1 MNIIIIGAG
10 PAGMVAAINAKN
22 GNNNVILI
30 EKNDRVGKKLLATG
44 NGRCNYTHLN
54 LSENNYSSPSFVKKT
69 LEEFSNQD
77 LIDYFSLLGLESTTD
92 GNRVYPITLK
102 ANSVLNTLMYWL
114 DKKGID
120 IRSNTEVKE
129 IKKNKNGFDVITS
142 HDKIEAD
149 IVIAAFGGKSMPASG
164 SDGKSF
170 EILKKLGLKITEL
183 KPALTQVKLESKYLK
198 HLSGTKVIGKAKLF
212 KGNKEIDE
220 RNGEILFTN
229 YGISG
234 PPILDLSVN
243 ISEGNFIEVPLIN
256 NVDENTVDKLYSRY
270 YMLEDF
276 SLEEY
281 LMGIVDKKFIHYIID
296 YLNLDKK
303 IAMNMISMPD
313 FQKIIEI
320 LLKSKFKVI
329 GTTGFKN
336 SQVTRGGV
344 DLSEVNNYD
353 YSSKKFENLY
363 ILSAKHLILM
373 ATVEVTIYTLP
384 LPLDIDLVKCLVK
397 IICKIFA
404 IEDNSD

>member
-22 GNNNVILI
+22 ENNKVILI

-44 NGRCNYTHLN
+44 NGRCNYTNLN

-69 LEEFSNQD
+69 LEEFSNED
-77 LIDYFSLLGLESTTD
+77 LINYFSLLGLESTTD

-102 ANSVLNTLMYWL
+102 ANSVLNILIYWL

-129 IKKNKNGFDVITS
+129 IKKNKNGFDVITND
-142 HDKIEAD
+142 DKIEAD

-243 ISEGNFIEVPLIN
+243 ISEDNFIGVPLIN

-296 YLNLDKK
+296 NLNLDKNT
-303 IAMNMISMPD
+303 AMNMISMAD

-344 DLSEVNNYD
+344 DLSEVNNCD
-353 YSSKKFENLY
+353 YSSKKFKNLY
-363 ILSAKHLILM
+363 IIGEALNIDGDCGGYNLHFAFASGYRLGKILSENNL
-373 ATVEVTIYTLP
+373 
-384 LPLDIDLVKCLVK
+384 
-397 IICKIFA
+397 
-404 IEDNSD
+404 

>member
-22 GNNNVILI
+22 ENNNVILI

-44 NGRCNYTHLN
+44 NGRCNYTNLN
-54 LSENNYSSPSFVKKT
+54 LSEDNYSSPSFVKKT
-69 LEEFSNQD
+69 IDEFSNED
-77 LIDYFSLLGLESTTD
+77 LINYFSLLGLESTTD

-102 ANSVLNTLMYWL
+102 ANSVLNILIYWL

-149 IVIAAFGGKSMPASG
+149 IVIAAFGAKSMPASG

-198 HLSGTKVIGKAKLF
+198 HLSGTKVLGKAKLF
-212 KGNKEIDE
+212 KKNKEIDE

-243 ISEGNFIEVPLIN
+243 ISEDNFIEVPLIN

-303 IAMNMISMPD
+303 ITMNMISMSD

-344 DLSEVNNYD
+344 DLSEVNNWD
-353 YSSKKFENLY
+353 YSSKKFKNLY
-363 ILSAKHLILM
+363 IIGEALNIDGDCGGYNLHFAFASGYRLGKILSENNL
-373 ATVEVTIYTLP
+373 
-384 LPLDIDLVKCLVK
+384 
-397 IICKIFA
+397 
-404 IEDNSD
+404 